1 MSEIKRLL
9 KNTGIIA
16 LGNISTKLVSFL
28 LLPLYTS
35 LLSTSEYGTVDYIE
49 SIVLFIVP
57 FASMLMDEAVFRF
70 LIDCDTDEK
79 RKKTISISVK
89 ILMAGLLAFLII
101 AIPII
106 LFLRFQYG
114 AFLILNVV
122 GNVFIVMMNSLLRGM
137 GRTDRYAVYNFL
149 LSLVR
154 IIFNI
159 VFIAGM
165 RMGAT
170 GLLLAATLSMFF
182 VTAVYFVRMKIW
194 RYIDV
199 TVSDR
204 KQTKDMLRYAIPLVP
219 NKVSWSI
226 INLSDRIIIMN
237 LLGGD
242 AAGIY
247 AIAYKF
253 PNLMDTIYGF
263 FYQSWKESS
272 ARVVG
277 DDSQDSF
284 YNSIYAHLRRFMF
297 SVVLMLIAWMPL
309 IFAVLIHSGYSNGI
323 LYVPILIIGMYY
335 SNMSGFYGGIFTAYK
350 ETKIMGT
357 TTAAAAVVNLA
368 VHFLLIGTINL
379 YAAAVS
385 TLVSSYVVYAY
396 RRMKVKQYVILN
408 REWKVKVLSYAVLTV
423 ILICFYEMTTVS
435 IAAGMLISTTY
446 TIIMNRRILIR
457 ICNKIT
463 GRIRG

>member
-1 MSEIKRLL
+1 
-9 KNTGIIA
+9 
-16 LGNISTKLVSFL
+16 
-28 LLPLYTS
+28 
-35 LLSTSEYGTVDYIE
+35 
-49 SIVLFIVP
+49 
-57 FASMLMDEAVFRF
+57 
-70 LIDCDTDEK
+70 
-79 RKKTISISVK
+79 
-89 ILMAGLLAFLII
+89 
-101 AIPII
+101 
-106 LFLRFQYG
+106 
-114 AFLILNVV
+114 
-122 GNVFIVMMNSLLRGM
+122 
-137 GRTDRYAVYNFL
+137 
-149 LSLVR
+149 
-154 IIFNI
+154 
-159 VFIAGM
+159 
-165 RMGAT
+165 MGAT

-199 TVSDR
+199 TVSDW

-309 IFAVLIHSGYSNGI
+309 IFAVLIHSEYSNGI

-457 ICNKIT
+457 IWNKIT